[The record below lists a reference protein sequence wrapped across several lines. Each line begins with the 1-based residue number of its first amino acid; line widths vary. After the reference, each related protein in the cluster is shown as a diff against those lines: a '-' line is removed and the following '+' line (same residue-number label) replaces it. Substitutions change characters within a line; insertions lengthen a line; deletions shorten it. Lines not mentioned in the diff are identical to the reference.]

1 MQGYQPEGP
10 DRQGSPPPGGT
21 VVVRGVPRD
30 AQQSPCSIIFG
41 HNVSVRQVCLL
52 LSTPATQL
60 IFSPEEAED
69 VAAKLQYY
77 AKAARGEKPA

>member
-1 MQGYQPEGP
+1 MKPSMVRSLKSKPAPGVQP
-10 DRQGSPPPGGT
+10 GT
-21 VVVRGVPRD
+21 
-30 AQQSPCSIIFG
+30 QQAPCSIIFG
-41 HNVSVRQVCLL
+41 HNTSVRQVCLL
-52 LSTPATQL
+52 LNVAATQL

>member
-1 MQGYQPEGP
+1 MKKASTLLRRVLEGKPGQVVPESVAP
-10 DRQGSPPPGGT
+10 N
-21 VVVRGVPRD
+21 
-30 AQQSPCSIIFG
+30 QQACSIIFG
-41 HNVSVRQVCLL
+41 HNVQVRQVCLL

-77 AKAARGEKPA
+77 AKAARGEKPQ